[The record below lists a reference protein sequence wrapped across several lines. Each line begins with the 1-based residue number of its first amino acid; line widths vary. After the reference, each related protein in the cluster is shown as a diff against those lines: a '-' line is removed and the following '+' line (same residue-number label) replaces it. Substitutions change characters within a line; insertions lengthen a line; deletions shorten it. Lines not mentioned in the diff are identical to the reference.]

1 MNTYEKVKEW
11 RAKNKDKVNEQARRY
26 RAKHPEANKKAK
38 AKYRENNLE
47 IIRERDRVA
56 QAKKRKNDPD
66 AQKVRNEHFAI
77 RKEAKRWEI
86 AGRQR
91 AEICELCNKNELTVF
106 DHCHISGKFRG
117 WICDRCNKVLGIVKD
132 SKELLLNMIKY
143 LERHDVE
150 VNNEAKE
157 QFV

>member
-1 MNTYEKVKEW
+1 MSSYEKVKEW

-38 AKYRENNLE
+38 ANYRGNNLE
-47 IIRERDRVA
+47 KIKERDRIA
-56 QAKKRKNDPD
+56 QAKRRRNDPEG
-66 AQKVRNEHFAI
+66 QKIRYERWRNK
-77 RKEAKRWEI
+77 REAKLCEI

-91 AEICELCNKNELTVF
+91 AEICELCDKQELTVF

-132 SKELLLNMIKY
+132 SKELLMKMANY
-143 LERHDVE
+143 LERHNVKINHE
-150 VNNEAKE
+150 TTK
-157 QFV
+157 QIT